1 MRMTSFAGCAP
12 RARSNRRGRALAVAV
27 LLAAVTAPAATVSNL
42 GLNGMGARARSWE
55 PSAAAVAG
63 YEASKA
69 NDGRLH
75 TYWLARPE
83 TLPVD
88 LGLEWALSRKVSSL
102 IVRYLDGRMV
112 RGPAVARHQEW
123 ARLQYWDGADWAD
136 INAQLI
142 GQETSSVRYVFA
154 PVTTSRIRVLFTEP
168 PDPEARRQPEPLAI
182 AVSEI
187 KAFSDVPFQWI
198 TSPGRIGRSNR
209 RGHYKTSYNEP
220 PSGDCGY
227 DLIGPL
233 VIEPHQTRIFTDTL
247 RSTLIVADSRWAREP
262 ASVDRRE
269 PGAVRLRNGFLV
281 LELDVRNGVREAKL
295 TNAVTSETV
304 ETPRSQP
311 FVLRLA
317 GRELRAGDFRVSKID
332 ESGAGPEASRLR
344 LDLTS
349 GAIDVSLHYELR
361 RQDHF
366 YHKWLTVA
374 NKSGAALELRDLIVS
389 SLGMPRTLDL
399 MAGQELTYPILRMQ
413 KGGFFSALETVYW
426 DHMGDTLAY
435 YPGTTIAPAASYE
448 SEKAVVGVY
457 RNRGEMAAG
466 FDHGVREWV
475 TEYHAQVSPL
485 PAAWP
490 DVYCEAWSARFGVV
504 DILERPEWSEKFM
517 SVASR
522 LGIKYMDMY
531 EATHEAV
538 AMPHDWLGR
547 LTALGDRYGIGVG
560 FWTDFGSD
568 SDFARMGLNLKPHA
582 CKLSPE
588 ASKYFQDLVA
598 ATRNYKFRAMHWGDF
613 LTVWQCY
620 NTSHGHLPGKYSIH
634 AQGQRLVKFAHELR
648 EASPGLMLGADG
660 GFTNPQYVR
669 HEDSRAHGIFYGGF
683 TGDHWPSVE
692 PDIHLDRLYA
702 NMNRVWVN
710 GGYSIFLRPWFRMIN
725 GVNHFGH
732 ETQNHDRAWYRYALI
747 SALAMAG
754 QVTFNDV
761 PVNMP
766 DSEIEFT
773 RRWLDWARQNRD
785 YLKQGDRLFD
795 RSLHFADVW
804 QGDAEALSGF
814 SHIRGDRGYVFLI
827 NPSVIEQIAEFTLA
841 LDSAPGT
848 AFVVEDIYPNGATLA
863 GGLKQGATLRIT
875 VPAKQSRILW
885 IAPGSADPSSAQPED
900 AAAGK
905 WRDRYIRDW
914 QIAERESDTV
924 RVSATFVFPEGGKQ
938 FLEATAPPAAW
949 QVEPWA
955 YDKAYLVLLL
965 KDETDELNSNWVPD
979 KLHLSGSGAP
989 PVGKGLSV
997 AVNGVPKTV
1006 YAFKTKRVQPEGLA
1020 RCYFVELRG
1029 EVKPDAGN
1037 KVEIA
1042 LPIRRGLVFSGAYVD
1057 LPDQVPLGAH

>member
-1 MRMTSFAGCAP
+1 MRTTFFAGYAP
-12 RARSNRRGRALAVAV
+12 RARTNRRGCALASVV

-42 GLNGMGARARSWE
+42 GLSGMGAHARSWE

-63 YEASKA
+63 HEAPKA

-88 LGLEWALSRKVSSL
+88 LGLEWQSPRKISSL

-112 RGPAVARHQEW
+112 RGPAVARSQEW
-123 ARLQYWDGADWAD
+123 ARLQHWDDDEWIEID
-136 INAQLI
+136 AQLI

-154 PVTTSRIRVLFTEP
+154 PVTTTRIRVLFTEP

-182 AVSEI
+182 AVSELE
-187 KAFSDVPFQWI
+187 AFSDVPFQWVA
-198 TSPGRIGRSNR
+198 SPGQIGRPNR
-209 RGHYKTSYNEP
+209 RGDYKTSYNEP

-227 DLIGPL
+227 DLLGPL
-233 VIEPHQTRIFTDTL
+233 VIEPRQTRIFTDTL
-247 RSTLIVADSRWAREP
+247 RPTLIVAESQWARQP
-262 ASVDRRE
+262 ASVERQE
-269 PGAVRLRNGFLV
+269 SGKLRLRNGFL
-281 LELDVRNGVREAKL
+281 ELDLDVQNGVREARL
-295 TNAVTSETV
+295 TNRVSSETV
-304 ETPRSQP
+304 ETPRSQA
-311 FVLRLA
+311 FVLRL
-317 GRELRAGDFRVSKID
+317 GDRELRSGDFRVSKTD
-332 ESGAGPEASRLR
+332 DSGSVPDAARLR
-344 LDLTS
+344 VDLTS
-349 GAIDVSLHYELR
+349 SAIDLSLHYELR

-366 YHKWLTVA
+366 YHKWLTVT
-374 NKSGAALELRDLIVS
+374 NKSAAALELRDVTVS

-399 MAGQELTYPILRMQ
+399 MAGQELTYPILRME

-426 DHMGDTLAY
+426 DHKGDALTY
-435 YPGTTIAPAASYE
+435 YPGTTIPPGASYE
-448 SEKAVVGVY
+448 SEKAVAGIY

-517 SVASR
+517 SVAGR

-547 LTALGDRYGIGVG
+547 LAALGDKYGIGVG

-568 SDFARMGLNLKPHA
+568 SDFARLGLNLKPHA

-588 ASKYFQDLVA
+588 ASKYFSDMVA
-598 ATRNYKFRAMHWGDF
+598 LTAKYKYRAMHWGDF
-613 LTVWQCY
+613 LTVWRCDD
-620 NTSHGHLPGKYSIH
+620 TSHGHLPGKYSIY
-634 AQGQRLVKFAHELR
+634 AQGRRILKFAEELR
-648 EASPGLMLGADG
+648 AASPGLMLGADG

-702 NMNRVWVN
+702 DMNRVWVN

-725 GVNHFGH
+725 GVNHFGQ
-732 ETQNHDRAWYRYALI
+732 ETQNHDRAGYRYALI

-766 DSEIEFT
+766 ESEIEFT
-773 RRWLDWARQNRD
+773 RRWLGWARENRD
-785 YLKQGDRLFD
+785 YLKQGDRLFE

-804 QGDAEALSGF
+804 RGDAEALSGF
-814 SHIRGDRGYVFLI
+814 SHIRGDRGYIFLM
-827 NPSVIEQIAEFTLA
+827 NPGVVEQVAELA
-841 LDSAPGT
+841 VALAAAPGST
-848 AFVVEDIYPNGATLA
+848 FTVTDVYPNGWKLK
-863 GGLKQGATLRIT
+863 GGAKQGTTLRLT
-875 VPAKQSRILW
+875 VPAKQARVLW
-885 IAPGSADPSSAQPED
+885 IEPGGADPSGAQPEE
-900 AAAGK
+900 AAATEWRSRYVGDWSIAGK
-905 WRDRYIRDW
+905 T
-914 QIAERESDTV
+914 ADTA
-924 RVSATFVFPEGGKQ
+924 RVAATFVFPEGGKQ
-938 FLEATAPPAAW
+938 YLESAAPPQAW
-949 QVEPWA
+949 PSEPWA
-955 YDKAYLVLLL
+955 FDKAYLVLLL

-979 KLHLSGSGAP
+979 RLHLSGSGAS

-997 AVNGVPKTV
+997 LINGVPKTV
-1006 YAFKTKRVQPEGLA
+1006 YPLKTKRVQPDGVT
-1020 RCYFVELRG
+1020 RCYFVELRR
-1029 EVKPDAGN
+1029 EVKPGQAN
-1037 KVEIA
+1037 EVEVT
-1042 LPIRRGLVFSGAYVD
+1042 LPFRTGLVFSGAYVD
-1057 LPDQVPLGAH
+1057 LPDQAPLGAQ